1 MKKREEKALQKQNE
15 EMAKAALDH
24 EEEKHQQLEFSRKA
38 SEFTDQEIDDFKEI
52 MPHIAP
58 IVLRKDSRD
67 DF

>member
-1 MKKREEKALQKQNE
+1 
-15 EMAKAALDH
+15 MAKAALDN